1 MRHRNLALPLVVGL
15 LVVMLACS
23 SGTNSKDDGGLLDTA
38 PPLEAVDQTPD
49 EGGRDD
55 GTCQDTVMAGNV
67 DAASTLMQE
76 AKAAY
81 QAELETGTKQEAI
94 EAAANFLNSKE
105 GVLFV
110 RTNDSAIF
118 FTSPAGIRCGIYI
131 DTILG
136 GAPLEAPN
144 SAPLMPAPLANPA
157 EAVGKAGI
165 YSTLA
170 DVAGFKNTHRKIAQL
185 LTNAAF
191 QVAPVFAGEQVTLD
205 SIRQMSE
212 FDVIYIRVHG
222 AIDDRMFTFM
232 TGQSPAG
239 DLCKLADEL
248 NSKAVG
254 LGTTIDS
261 DQVLFTVYPKFFQS
275 SEFKSDSLAYFSA
288 SNGLKTT
295 TLAQT
300 MHEKGLRAFIGWNN
314 VVASAE
320 EDDYTNIALFERLLQ
335 GATLGAAMTE
345 LEAEDPRFGDTW
357 IEAGNEDTHA
367 KLDYYPKPDAAKL
380 RITATGCDEDSDCP
394 QEPEAQVCTAHQ
406 CVEATCVQDCSG
418 RQCGLDPNC
427 RESCGDC
434 ELPDTCNE
442 QGQCVCLPECKGREC
457 GPDPICPESSCGSCD
472 ENYECDL
479 DGQCQCVPQCGNRVC
494 GPDPIC
500 GHSCGKDC
508 VYPDT
513 CNAEGQCVC
522 VKNCFGRV
530 CGSDPVCG
538 LSCGTCPTNY
548 ECDSDGQCQCVP
560 QCGNRVCGPDP
571 ICGHSCGPC
580 AHPNT
585 CNAQGQCICVP
596 KCLDRVCGPDPVCPA
611 SSCGT
616 CTHPKRCNANGQC
629 VCEPECGARQC
640 GPDPVCG
647 QSCGNCPSDGFCDT
661 SNGRCVPQTV
671 GFCIND
677 WCLIPAGNDMIGAPN
692 GDDKATNSEIPQHE
706 VWFTRSYYIKQT
718 EVTQGEWRSLIGNNP
733 SYFRSCGDD
742 CPVERV
748 NYYDAVYYA
757 NALSTSEGL
766 ETCYTLSGCS
776 GSAGVN
782 LSGCTVTFKG
792 LGCKGYRLPTEAE
805 WEHALRARYP
815 GKILCDNPLDR
826 CAWYDDNSSNQTHPV
841 SLKWPSEWGL
851 RDATGNVREW
861 VYDWFKNDY
870 YTDCFNDGCTDPTG
884 PTQGHYRVVRGG
896 SYRDA
901 STYLRY
907 SSRQPTTPNTRES
920 YLGFRIVRTKP

>member
-1 MRHRNLALPLVVGL
+1 MRHRNLALPLVVGP

-131 DTILG
+131 DTMIG

-248 NSKAVG
+248 HSKAVG

-295 TLAQT
+295 TLAQA

-320 EDDYTNIALFERLLQ
+320 EDDYTNIALFERPLQ

-367 KLDYYPKPDAAKL
+367 ELDYYPKPDAAKL

-457 GPDPICPESSCGSCD
+457 GPDPICPESSCGTCD
-472 ENYECDL
+472 E
-479 DGQCQCVPQCGNRVC
+479 
-494 GPDPIC
+494 
-500 GHSCGKDC
+500 
-508 VYPDT
+508 
-513 CNAEGQCVC
+513 
-522 VKNCFGRV
+522 
-530 CGSDPVCG
+530 
-538 LSCGTCPTNY
+538 NY

-671 GFCIND
+671 GFCIDD

-692 GDDKATNSEIPQHE
+692 GDDKATNSEVPQHE

-718 EVTQGEWRSLIGNNP
+718 EVTQGEWKSLIGNNP

-815 GKILCDNPLDR
+815 GKILCDNPLER

-870 YTDCFNDGCTDPTG
+870 YTDCFNNGCTDPTG
-884 PTQGHYRVVRGG
+884 PTEGYYRVVRGG

>member
-1 MRHRNLALPLVVGL
+1 MRHRNLALPLVVGP

-131 DTILG
+131 DTMIG

-232 TGQSPAG
+232 TGQSPSG

-248 NSKAVG
+248 HSKAVG

-295 TLAQT
+295 TLAQA

-406 CVEATCVQDCSG
+406 CVEVTCVQDCSG
-418 RQCGLDPNC
+418 RQCGLDPTC

-434 ELPDTCNE
+434 ELPYTCNE

-472 ENYECDL
+472 ENYECD
-479 DGQCQCVPQCGNRVC
+479 
-494 GPDPIC
+494 
-500 GHSCGKDC
+500 S
-508 VYPDT
+508 Y
-513 CNAEGQCVC
+513 
-522 VKNCFGRV
+522 
-530 CGSDPVCG
+530 
-538 LSCGTCPTNY
+538 
-548 ECDSDGQCQCVP
+548 GQCQCVP

-647 QSCGNCPSDGFCDT
+647 QSCGNCPSNGFCDT
-661 SNGRCVPQTV
+661 SNGRCMPQTV

-692 GDDKATNSEIPQHE
+692 GDDKATNSEVPQHE

-718 EVTQGEWRSLIGNNP
+718 EVTQGEWKSLIGNNP

-870 YTDCFNDGCTDPTG
+870 YTDCFNNGCTDPTG

>member
-1 MRHRNLALPLVVGL
+1 
-15 LVVMLACS
+15 MLACS

-472 ENYECDL
+472 ENYECD
-479 DGQCQCVPQCGNRVC
+479 
-494 GPDPIC
+494 
-500 GHSCGKDC
+500 
-508 VYPDT
+508 
-513 CNAEGQCVC
+513 
-522 VKNCFGRV
+522 
-530 CGSDPVCG
+530 
-538 LSCGTCPTNY
+538 
-548 ECDSDGQCQCVP
+548 SDGQCQCVP

-870 YTDCFNDGCTDPTG
+870 YTDCFNNGCTDPTG

>member
-1 MRHRNLALPLVVGL
+1 MRHRNLALPLVVGP

-131 DTILG
+131 DTMIG

-205 SIRQMSE
+205 SIHQMSE

-295 TLAQT
+295 TLAQA

-434 ELPDTCNE
+434 DLPYTCNE
-442 QGQCVCLPECKGREC
+442 QGQCVCLPECKDRQC

-472 ENYECDL
+472 E
-479 DGQCQCVPQCGNRVC
+479 
-494 GPDPIC
+494 
-500 GHSCGKDC
+500 
-508 VYPDT
+508 
-513 CNAEGQCVC
+513 
-522 VKNCFGRV
+522 
-530 CGSDPVCG
+530 
-538 LSCGTCPTNY
+538 NY

-671 GFCIND
+671 GFCIDD

-692 GDDKATNSEIPQHE
+692 GDDKATNSEVPQHE
-706 VWFTRSYYIKQT
+706 VWFTRSYYIKRT
-718 EVTQGEWRSLIGNNP
+718 EVTQGEWKSLIGNNP

-870 YTDCFNDGCTDPTG
+870 YTDCFNNGCTDPTG